1 VEPDPHSTPEI
12 LRKPAAGQPP
22 PPWGAPEV
30 GDFRPGS
37 PFSQWAL
44 ARYLVGRAITESVGT
59 ALMTASLV
67 ILALA
72 AVAEWVVK
80 STLLAV
86 LIVIVAVMVLLLRW
100 VLLAL
105 VRRLTAFSQFGPVE
119 ERMTALVDDTRSD
132 VLSELRRIGLPGRVW
147 TLPMLPFRFIG
158 RSRRARTMERLRT
171 FEIAR
176 VVPRA
181 RLDETYLLLRQT
193 FTGGVMP
200 DDPAA
205 GR

>member
-1 VEPDPHSTPEI
+1 MEPDPQRTPEI
-12 LRKPAAGQPP
+12 LRKPASGPQPP
-22 PPWGAPEV
+22 RAEPEV
-30 GDFRPGS
+30 GEFRPGS

-59 ALMTASLV
+59 ALMTAALV

-86 LIVIVAVMVLLLRW
+86 LLVIVAVMVLLLRW
-100 VLLAL
+100 VLLTV
-105 VRRLTAFSQFGPVE
+105 VRRLTAFTQFGPIE
-119 ERMTALVDDTRSD
+119 QRMNSLVDDTRSD

-147 TLPMLPFRFIG
+147 TLPLLPFRFIG
-158 RSRRARTMERLRT
+158 RSRRAKTMERLRT

-176 VVPRA
+176 VVPKA

-193 FTGGVMP
+193 FTGGVRP